1 MALHR
6 SRRIIVRRDL
16 LCCLQK
22 SYFYLMPAIT
32 LITNINAP
40 VQRCFD
46 LSRSIDLHMLS
57 SVKTNERA
65 VAGRTSGLILAGESV
80 TWEAKHFGVKQYLT
94 VKITDM
100 QAPAYF
106 RDEMVK
112 GAFRSMW
119 HEHIFEAKGDGTE
132 MKDVFCFESPLGIF
146 GKVFNALILTR
157 YMTRF
162 LEERN
167 EVIKNIAEGNEWR
180 KILE

>member
-1 MALHR
+1 MTT
-6 SRRIIVRRDL
+6 IIL
-16 LCCLQK
+16 TT
-22 SYFYLMPAIT
+22 I
-32 LITNINAP
+32 INAP

-57 SVKTNERA
+57 SVKTNEKA
-65 VAGRTSGLILAGESV
+65 VAGRTSGLIVAGESV

-100 QAPAYF
+100 AYPTYF

-112 GAFRSMW
+112 GAFKSMW
-119 HEHIFEAKGDGTE
+119 HEHHFTAVGERTE

-146 GKVFNALILTR
+146 GRIFNTLLLTR

-162 LEERN
+162 LAERN
-167 EVIKNIAEGNEWR
+167 EVIKNIAEGSEWR